1 MDDFPHESVLLT
13 EVLSGLDPQAGDR
26 ILDLT
31 LGLGGHA
38 SELLKKAGPKGSLVG
53 IDADEENLQAAEMRL
68 ADYAHQCQFVHA
80 NFAQLAEL
88 NLGSFDIIFADL
100 GVSSPHFDEPER
112 GFSFRSDGPLDM
124 RFDRTSGKTAADVIQ
139 QSSDSDLSKILQRYG
154 EVPQHGRIAE
164 ALKKKSPQTTQEAF
178 AAVEEV
184 AGFRAKAIAAQ
195 VFQALRIAVN
205 DELGA
210 LETLLDTAPNML
222 NPSGRLGIIAFH
234 SLEDRMVKQRFRD
247 LSSVEKDET
256 TGADIGKASFNLIQR
271 KAVKPSEQEC
281 EQNPRAR
288 SARLRCVKRVES

>member
-124 RFDRTSGKTAADVIQ
+124 RFDRTSGQTAADLIAR
-139 QSSDSDLSKILQRYG
+139 SSASDLSKVLQEYG
-154 EVPQHGRIAE
+154 EVKQHGRIAE
-164 ALKKKSPQTTQEAF
+164 ALKKKSPKTTREAF

>member
-124 RFDRTSGKTAADVIQ
+124 RFDRTSGQTAADLIAR
-139 QSSDSDLSKILQRYG
+139 SSASDLSKVLQEYG
-154 EVPQHGRIAE
+154 EVKQHGRIAE
-164 ALKKKSPQTTQEAF
+164 ALKKKSPKTTREAF
-178 AAVEEV
+178 AAIEEV
-184 AGFRAKAIAAQ
+184 MGHRSKGVAAQ
-195 VFQALRIAVN
+195 VFQALRIVVN

-222 NPSGRLGIIAFH
+222 NPGGRIGIIAFH
-234 SLEDRMVKQRFRD
+234 SLEDRMVKNHFRD
-247 LSSVEKDET
+247 LSSVEKNET
-256 TGADIGKASFNLIQR
+256 TGADIGKAPFNLIQR